1 MKTTTVKGLIIKET
15 KVGEGNKIFT
25 ILTEEMGKIQV
36 SAAGVRSFKSKISG
50 ACSLFC
56 YSKFII
62 SKGKSMYN
70 VSSADCIYNFF
81 TLRNDFE
88 KLSYATYFCDLTG
101 SVMVEQQD
109 NSVLKLLLNT
119 LYYLEKHDN
128 YSVIKPVFE
137 LRLMTMC
144 GFAPLISSCNNCGEK
159 DDITYFSA
167 DDGVVYCSKCSPR
180 TNMNHDTYNAIFYI
194 LYCDDN
200 KIFSFNASGEVLSQ
214 LNILSE
220 NYVAAQTGN
229 RLKSLDYLKNNFQ
242 II

>member
-25 ILTEEMGKIQV
+25 VLTEEMGKIQV

-62 SKGKSMYN
+62 SKGKSIFN

-81 TLRNDFE
+81 NLRNDFE
-88 KLSYATYFCDLTG
+88 KLSYATYFCDLAG

-109 NSVLKLLLNT
+109 NSALKLLLNT

-128 YSVIKPVFE
+128 YSVIKPVYE
-137 LRLMTMC
+137 LRLMTVC
-144 GFAPLISSCNNCGEK
+144 GFAPLISCCNSCGGK
-159 DDITYFSA
+159 DGITYFSV
-167 DDGVVYCSKCSPR
+167 DDGIVYCSKCSKR
-180 TNMNHDTYNAIFYI
+180 TNMTEDTYMALMYI
-194 LYCDDN
+194 LFCDDN
-200 KIFSFNASGEVLSQ
+200 KIFSFNASDEVIKQ
-214 LNILSE
+214 LNSFSE
-220 NYVAAQTGN
+220 NYVLVQTGS
-229 RLKSLDYLKNNFQ
+229 RLKSLDYLKSNFQ